1 MGLMDGLFGRKSDPR
16 PPSPPVASFPVG
28 IPAAEQRRAACWFS
42 GEAPEEM
49 ALGQASLRALAQAR
63 PQPVD
68 PPLGNDDPL
77 TWLQEA
83 LTRLEALSERV
94 EALRP
99 GRLANALPWRYLIF
113 IRVLCDALE
122 TAHQAALHRHSLMRC
137 PLTRIADP
145 HRPAGAWR
153 AGSPR
158 IQDAYS
164 GLGTLLAGVWLPEE
178 GQKWIFSAAA
188 LGIDWMDSAAFW
200 AQVNASETT
209 PAPSLPT
216 AAPVSTTAAPAAA
229 AAEPRASALM
239 NAGPRRP
246 RAASPQGVARASTTA
261 APAQPPSRPE
271 AEAPGVKTPPLK
283 DDDPF
288 QTCAVPSHPTE
299 LSQAVRQVLQD
310 LIRHPLFNRQPGP
323 GWRTEEAYWVTARLF
338 AEQLM
343 EQPWVKAQQFSERRV
358 IYHRM
363 GRQGLL
369 LPHGSNAVWSIFVTD
384 PGEAQARLVPALKL
398 PACLLEKPRV
408 LPYQWR
414 LQLENPWVLEE
425 EFLAKV
431 PGVGAAV
438 KSVPL
443 YAHDDAG
450 PRDR

>member
-68 PPLGNDDPL
+68 PPPGNEDSL

-94 EALRP
+94 EALRLRYP
-99 GRLANALPWRYLIF
+99 ANALPWRYLIF

-153 AGSPR
+153 AVSPR

-200 AQVNASETT
+200 AQVNATETT
-209 PAPSLPT
+209 PVPSPSLPN
-216 AAPVSTTAAPAAA
+216 AAPVSTTAAPAVA
-229 AAEPRASALM
+229 AAEPRASAPTT
-239 NAGPRRP
+239 ASPRRKW
-246 RAASPQGVARASTTA
+246 AASPQSVARASTTA
-261 APAQPPSRPE
+261 APAQPPSLPD
-271 AEAPGVKTPPLK
+271 AEATAVKTPPLE
-283 DDDPF
+283 DDDPLD
-288 QTCAVPSHPTE
+288 AHERPSHPTE

-343 EQPWVKAQQFSERRV
+343 EQPWVQAQPFPERRV

-398 PACLLEKPRV
+398 PACLLEKPLV
-408 LPYQWR
+408 LPYQGR
-414 LQLENPWVLEE
+414 LQLENPWVLE
-425 EFLAKV
+425 
-431 PGVGAAV
+431 
-438 KSVPL
+438 
-443 YAHDDAG
+443 
-450 PRDR
+450 